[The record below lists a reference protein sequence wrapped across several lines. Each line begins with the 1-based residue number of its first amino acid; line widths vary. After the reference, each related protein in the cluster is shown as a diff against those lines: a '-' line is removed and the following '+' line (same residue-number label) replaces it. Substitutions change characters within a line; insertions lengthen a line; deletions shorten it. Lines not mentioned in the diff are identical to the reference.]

1 MSFRNIEFDTN
12 PDLNLITNLLNNYK
26 GITVIDDINTNS
38 YPTPVFGEGKN
49 DVFVGR
55 LRQDISN
62 ENAINLWAV
71 SDNLIKGAA
80 LNAIQILEVFQ
91 EIG

>member
-1 MSFRNIEFDTN
+1 MPLYT
-12 PDLNLITNLLNNYK
+12 
-26 GITVIDDINTNS
+26 
-38 YPTPVFGEGKN
+38 EGKN

-91 EIG
+91 KIG